1 MTPRP
6 DCDDSPLD
14 RRKFESKLQGAWSL
28 VKNKIDIL
36 NTADSVFD
44 SAAIIDKT
52 QNETAFHFGTC
63 PAHHVLDDL
72 LIYLLVRND

>member
-36 NTADSVFD
+36 NTANSVFD
-44 SAAIIDKT
+44 SAAKSIRHKMRQRSISELALRT
-52 QNETAFHFGTC
+52 MSSTIC
-63 PAHHVLDDL
+63 
-72 LIYLLVRND
+72 